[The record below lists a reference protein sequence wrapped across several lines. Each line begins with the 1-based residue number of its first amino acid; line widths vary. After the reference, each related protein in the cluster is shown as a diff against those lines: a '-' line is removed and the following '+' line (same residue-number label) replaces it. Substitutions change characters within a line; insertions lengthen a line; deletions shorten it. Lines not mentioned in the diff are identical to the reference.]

1 MRSGNGRLG
10 RPRDGDSA
18 ATERRILGVARTRF
32 ARQGFSATTNRQI
45 AHDAGITAAA
55 LYHYVPSKAALYAAV
70 YNDTLD
76 QVYTEFEQAAAGPTR
91 LIDQYL
97 AVLTCAH
104 DLQRS
109 DPAISG
115 LIVAVAR
122 ETRRHPDLLELVQ
135 PQRGRHARFFRE
147 LVDAAVARGELA
159 GDVDPAALA
168 DLLGALL
175 IGLARMSAGADDLSR
190 YADALD
196 VLRRFLSGSLLQ
208 TS

>member
-1 MRSGNGRLG
+1 MRSGTGRLG

-18 ATERRILGVARTRF
+18 ATERRILGVARDRF

-45 AHDAGITAAA
+45 ADDVGITTAA

-76 QVYTEFEQAAAGPTR
+76 QVYTEFEKAAAEPADLTE
-91 LIDQYL
+91 QYL
-97 AVLTCAH
+97 AVLTCAL

-109 DPAISG
+109 DPAING
-115 LIVAVAR
+115 FIVAVAR

-147 LVDAAVARGELA
+147 LADAAAERGELA
-159 GDVDPAALA
+159 DDVDLAALA
-168 DLLGALL
+168 DLLGALF
-175 IGLARMSAGADDLSR
+175 IGLARMSAGADDLTR
-190 YADALD
+190 YADALG
-196 VLRRFLSGSLLQ
+196 VLRRYLTGTLSPV
-208 TS
+208 